1 MMESLQL
8 LTANL
13 LSPPVIAFF
22 AGILARV
29 TRSDVKFPAQ
39 LYDALTIYLLLA
51 IGFKGGTSLAQTPAA
66 EVVLPILAVAIAG
79 TIIPVLAYF
88 VSKKLI
94 GFGVDDSAALA
105 AHYGSVS
112 AVTFIACLAFLDFR
126 QVVYENYL
134 PALMALME
142 IPAIMMGL
150 LLARM
155 FSPGRSKGKGSESL
169 KVAIQ
174 EVLSGKSIFLL
185 ITGLVA
191 GAFAGPEGY
200 ARAKPFLIDP
210 FYGVLILFLL
220 EMGLTA
226 GKQLASIRESGLQL
240 VLFGIGMPLVQ
251 AMIGLVLARMAG
263 LSVGGTTAFM
273 VLTASASYIA
283 APAAVRIAIPRAN
296 PGRYLTASLGITFP
310 FNLIFGIP
318 LYYLIASGVDA
329 ALG

>member
-1 MMESLQL
+1 MMDSLQL

-66 EVVLPILAVAIAG
+66 EMVLPILAVAIAG
-79 TIIPVLAYF
+79 TSIPLLAYF
-88 VSKKLI
+88 VSRKMM
-94 GFGVDDSAALA
+94 GFKVEDSAALA

-126 QVVYENYL
+126 EVVYENYL

-142 IPAIMMGL
+142 IPAIMVGL
-150 LLARM
+150 LLARL
-155 FSPGRSKGKGSESL
+155 FTKDNAEQGSGSL

-191 GAFAGPEGY
+191 GAFAGPEGFT
-200 ARAKPFLIDP
+200 RAKPFLIDP

-226 GKQLASIRESGLQL
+226 GKQLAAIRESGVKLI
-240 VLFGIGMPLVQ
+240 LFGVCMPLIQ
-251 AMIGLVLARMAG
+251 ALIGLALARMAG

-273 VLTASASYIA
+273 VLSASASYIA
-283 APAAVRIAIPRAN
+283 APAAVRIAIPQAN
-296 PGRYLTASLGITFP
+296 PGQYLTASLGITFP
-310 FNLIFGIP
+310 FNLVAGIP
-318 LYYLIASGVDA
+318 IYFLIASWA
-329 ALG
+329 ESALG